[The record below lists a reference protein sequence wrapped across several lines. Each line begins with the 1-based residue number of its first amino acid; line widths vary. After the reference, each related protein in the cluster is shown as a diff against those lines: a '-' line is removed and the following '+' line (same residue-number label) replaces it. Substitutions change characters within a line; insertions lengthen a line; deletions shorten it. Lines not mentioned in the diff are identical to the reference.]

1 MRRRRRKPKK
11 DGKGYNRSL
20 DITFGDISRQAEEAV
35 GYGKPPKPE
44 PSEEPEAA
52 ANAEQAVQDQT
63 ENKETEETPQRQ
75 GIKLE
80 DLLRMQSR
88 NNNNNG
94 NGDGDG
100 EGQGQGQQTLFP
112 GMLGNQERQQQSD
125 EITEEKIK
133 ELLEKY
139 GTGPPKTD
147 NLPKM
152 PRIGLRVTT
161 GPDWMWNQNGIP
173 LNAVGTVI
181 SIDEEEEGK
190 MRISC
195 CLSYFLT
202 FLSLFQSFFQL

>member
-11 DGKGYNRSL
+11 DGKGYNQSL

-52 ANAEQAVQDQT
+52 ANAEQAVQEQT

-94 NGDGDG
+94 DGDGDG
-100 EGQGQGQQTLFP
+100 EGQGQQTLFP
-112 GMLGNQERQQQSD
+112 GMLGNQEKQQQSD

-152 PRIGLRVTT
+152 PRIGLRVTP

-181 SIDEEEEGK
+181 AIDEEEEGK
-190 MRISC
+190 IRIIC
-195 CLSYFLT
+195 FLSYFLT
-202 FLSLFQSFFQL
+202 FLSLFESLF